1 MNILMVEDNPGD
13 LRLMREALAA
23 TAAADTVLH
32 AVNSG
37 NAALDFLRRA
47 GPHAV
52 APVPDLVLLDLNLP
66 GLHGM
71 AVLAEIKR
79 DPTLLTTPVVV
90 FTSSEASSDVLQA
103 YRTHANAYITKP
115 ADFDQFVAAVQA
127 IQTFWRLAARSP
139 RGPGGGAGHGPRS
152 PSP

>member
-1 MNILMVEDNPGD
+1 MNILLVEDNPGD
-13 LRLMREALAA
+13 LRLMQEALAA

-32 AVNSG
+32 AVSSG

-47 GPHAV
+47 GPHTV
-52 APVPDLVLLDLNLP
+52 APAPDLVLLDLNLP

-79 DPTLLTTPVVV
+79 DPALLTTPVVV

-115 ADFDQFVAAVQA
+115 VDFDQFVATILA
-127 IQTFWRLAARSP
+127 IQTFWRLAALP
-139 RGPGGGAGHGPRS
+139 LRGLAATPAPAHRATTP
-152 PSP
+152 

>member
-1 MNILMVEDNPGD
+1 MNILLVEDNPGD

-23 TAAADTVLH
+23 TATADTVLH

-37 NAALDFLRRA
+37 DAALDFLRRA

-52 APVPDLVLLDLNLP
+52 APAADLVLLDLNLP

-71 AVLAEIKR
+71 TVLAEIKR
-79 DPTLLTTPVVV
+79 DPALLTTPVVV
-90 FTSSEASSDVLQA
+90 FTSSEASSDVLLA

-115 ADFDQFVAAVQA
+115 ADFDQFVVTIRA
-127 IQTFWRLAARSP
+127 IQTFWHLARLPLRGLGAAPAPAQRCNNP
-139 RGPGGGAGHGPRS
+139 
-152 PSP
+152 

>member
-1 MNILMVEDNPGD
+1 MNILLVEDNPGD

-23 TAAADTVLH
+23 TSVGDTVLH
-32 AVNSG
+32 SVNSG

-47 GPHAV
+47 GPHTV
-52 APVPDLVLLDLNLP
+52 APTPDLVLLDLNLP

-71 AVLAEIKR
+71 AVLAELKR
-79 DPTLLTTPVVV
+79 DPALLTTPVVV

-115 ADFDQFVAAVQA
+115 ADFDQFVVTIQA
-127 IQTFWRLAARSP
+127 IHDFWRLAALP
-139 RGPGGGAGHGPRS
+139 LRGLGGARVPAHGTSS
-152 PSP
+152 P

>member
-1 MNILMVEDNPGD
+1 MNILLVEDNPGD
-13 LRLMREALAA
+13 LRLMQEALAA
-23 TAAADTVLH
+23 TAAGDTVLH
-32 AVNSG
+32 AVSSG
-37 NAALDFLRRA
+37 DAALEFLRRA

-52 APVPDLVLLDLNLP
+52 APAPDLVLLDLNLP

-79 DPTLLTTPVVV
+79 DPALLTTPVVV
-90 FTSSEASSDVLQA
+90 FSSSEASSDVLQA

-115 ADFDQFVAAVQA
+115 ADFDQFVATVRA
-127 IQTFWRLAARSP
+127 IQAFWRLAARP
-139 RGPGGGAGHGPRS
+139 LRGLSGVLDHGQRR